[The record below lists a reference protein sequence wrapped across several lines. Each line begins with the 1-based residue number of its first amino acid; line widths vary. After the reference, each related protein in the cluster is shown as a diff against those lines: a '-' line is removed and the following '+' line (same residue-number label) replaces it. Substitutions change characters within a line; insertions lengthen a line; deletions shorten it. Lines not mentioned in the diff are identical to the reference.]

1 MNTCVDSVQYLH
13 RIASRIESDCRE
25 IMSATAPDSP
35 KTPITPERPSISACV
50 ISLNEERNIRA
61 CLESVSWCDEIVVVD
76 SYSQDKTAT
85 IAEEMGARVLSREW
99 VGHVAQKNRALDAA
113 TGEWV
118 LALDCDE
125 RVTPRLRDQ
134 ILEAL
139 SKPEVIDRVD
149 GFYISRKLR
158 YLGRWLGHGGWFPE
172 WRLRLFKRERGRW
185 SGVDPHDTVR
195 LEGRTARLEPGSGT
209 ASSSV
214 SESVSE
220 GVSESDGEPGTESA
234 VILHYSFRDLSHQ
247 IKVLDRYTGIQA
259 GELHGRGRGVTFL
272 DVTLR
277 PAWRFVSTY
286 VLRGGFLDGVAG
298 YHMAINHAYA
308 AYMKYAR
315 LWEIRRGLV
324 EPPVKSDLVP
334 RVEEAGAE
342 TEKSVAE
349 E

>member
-1 MNTCVDSVQYLH
+1 MK
-13 RIASRIESDCRE
+13 RRE
-25 IMSATAPDSP
+25 NMSATAPESTRSP
-35 KTPITPERPSISACV
+35 EGPQRPKISACV
-50 ISLNEERNIRA
+50 ISFNEERNIRA
-61 CLESVSWCDEIVVVD
+61 CLESLSWCDEIVVVD

-85 IAEEMGARVLSREW
+85 IAEKFGARVLRHEW
-99 VGHVAQKNRALDAA
+99 EGHVAQKNHALDAA

-125 RVTPRLRDQ
+125 RVTPRLRDR
-134 ILEAL
+134 ILEEL
-139 SKPEVIDRVD
+139 ENPDVTRRVD

-185 SGVDPHDTVR
+185 SGVDPHDTVE
-195 LEGRTARLEPGSGT
+195 LEGHSARLEPGAGGAGAGSATGSA
-209 ASSSV
+209 ASAQST
-214 SESVSE
+214 EL
-220 GVSESDGEPGTESA
+220 GSDAA

-259 GELHGRGRGVTFL
+259 GELDRRGRRVTVL

-277 PAWRFVSTY
+277 PAWRFLWTY
-286 VLRGGFLDGVAG
+286 VLRGGFLDGAAG
-298 YHMAINHAYA
+298 FHMAVNHAYA

-315 LWEIRRGLV
+315 LWEICRGLV
-324 EPPVKSDLVP
+324 EPPAKSDLVP
-334 RVEEAGAE
+334 RLEKTATE
-342 TEKSVAE
+342 TEKSDAE